1 MKNLSVPRKTTTSTN
16 RGSSSQCRLRRQIAS
31 RGYTISM
38 LVAIHQNAYY
48 FQPYG
53 NNHTDV
59 YDLNREK
66 GTQLYRKNTCSE
78 TIRMLQIYTLTRP
91 SDAVGGFVLHT
102 RHCIIRCKH
111 FNSLLRIPTMAQAFL
126 RRERTGVLRFKRS
139 EMVLQRWCTH
149 AARLGCNPLAMF
161 GEKIR
166 LKTIWHRPM
175 SRKL

>member
-1 MKNLSVPRKTTTSTN
+1 MNCIFHYASQWRTYLSLAKLQQPPTGAVVPSVGWGGK
-16 RGSSSQCRLRRQIAS
+16 S
-31 RGYTISM
+31 RAAAILM

-126 RRERTGVLRFKRS
+126 RRERTGVLRFKHS
-139 EMVLQRWCTH
+139 EMVLQR
-149 AARLGCNPLAMF
+149 
-161 GEKIR
+161 
-166 LKTIWHRPM
+166 
-175 SRKL
+175 